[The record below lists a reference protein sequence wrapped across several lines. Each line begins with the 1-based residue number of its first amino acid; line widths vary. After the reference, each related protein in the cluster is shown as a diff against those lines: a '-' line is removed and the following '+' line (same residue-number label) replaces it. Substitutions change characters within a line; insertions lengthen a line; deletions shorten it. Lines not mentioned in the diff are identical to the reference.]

1 MECYICTE
9 VISSDEIIPLCGH
22 TVHIKCIAIT
32 GKEECPFCKKTVI
45 ITDEYKDLL
54 TESKIKNKKYIEKEN
69 LEAAILIEQE
79 QEQNN
84 NIPEERFI
92 IIGTN
97 SIFYRHRLIR
107 DITYNIIFEELA
119 KINYARN
126 NERIVTDKI
135 FIDIMSLVYHIKEM
149 SIVHNMPISE
159 LLLDYSQISI
169 RTFINIIHDLS
180 IRSTITDANIYD
192 IIFTLIE

>member
-32 GKEECPFCKKTVI
+32 GKEECPFCKKPVI
-45 ITDEYKDLL
+45 ITDEYKELL
-54 TESKIKNKKYIEKEN
+54 IESKIKNKKYIEKEN
-69 LEAAILIEQE
+69 LEAALLIERE